1 MITAAQIKDAR
12 EFVDETQTEFCV
24 RLGVDQSTLSRW
36 EEKGPPQHGPTQVAL
51 EGVVGPILRRKAKTA
66 EGAAA

>member
-1 MITAAQIKDAR
+1 MITASQIKDAR

-51 EGVVGPILRRKAKTA
+51 EGVIGPILRRKQKQG
-66 EGAAA
+66 EAA

>member
-1 MITAAQIKDAR
+1 MITASQIKEAR
-12 EFVDETQTEFCV
+12 KHVEETQTEFCV

-36 EEKGPPQHGPTQVAL
+36 EENGPPDHGPTQVAL
-51 EGVVGPILRRKAKTA
+51 ESVISPILRRKAKTS